1 MTLLVAG
8 PRWENRGHGSHLKQ
22 ADAHLASASH
32 QVRNEGHSRR
42 QRFHQNGMKWGQQ
55 TPPVFNLNV
64 PSQTHETASTFGNA
78 ELFRS
83 EINKLFSGNG
93 SRSLLILITAT
104 ASEMRI
110 QQLCGQG
117 TSGMH
122 PPHQCQETEPP
133 APAPSVVS
141 SPQKVMSP
149 LGSSLSV
156 TQELQQ
162 TVHGLNF
169 IKVKVHFSFSDL
181 FY

>member
-1 MTLLVAG
+1 
-8 PRWENRGHGSHLKQ
+8 
-22 ADAHLASASH
+22 
-32 QVRNEGHSRR
+32 
-42 QRFHQNGMKWGQQ
+42 MKWGQQ

-104 ASEMRI
+104 ASETRI
-110 QQLCGQG
+110 QQLCGRA

-122 PPHQCQETEPP
+122 PPHQRQETEPP
-133 APAPSVVS
+133 PRPICGQLAS
-141 SPQKVMSP
+141 KVMSP